1 MRGPLQAQQQPQSLP
16 QLLLQPQLLQPQPP
30 QLLPQPQLPP
40 QPLLQPPKRMMIRMM
55 SQRVLLLLQELQ
67 NIVRFLSPHMK
78 RQVSAALCGTGG
90 TAV

>member
-16 QLLLQPQLLQPQPP
+16 QPQLLLQPQLLQQPPP

-67 NIVRFLSPHMK
+67 NIVRSFL
-78 RQVSAALCGTGG
+78 RT
-90 TAV
+90 

>member
-1 MRGPLQAQQQPQSLP
+1 MRGPLQAQQQPQ
-16 QLLLQPQLLQPQPP
+16 LLLQPLLQPQPP

-67 NIVRFLSPHMK
+67 NIVRSFL
-78 RQVSAALCGTGG
+78 RT
-90 TAV
+90 

>member
-1 MRGPLQAQQQPQSLP
+1 MRGPLQAQQQPQSL
-16 QLLLQPQLLQPQPP
+16 LQPQLLLQPQPP

-67 NIVRFLSPHMK
+67 NIVRSFL
-78 RQVSAALCGTGG
+78 RT
-90 TAV
+90 